1 MIIIGM
7 LFKDFCYESSWNQC
21 NNLFPK
27 LKDEVKSRYSDAKEF
42 LNEFKRDYYKKRN
55 YATDEE
61 ILKKRL
67 RVLQKLYSN
76 KHGK

>member
-42 LNEFKRDYYKKRN
+42 LNEFKRDYYKKKKLCNRWRN
-55 YATDEE
+55 PE
-61 ILKKRL
+61 KKTESIAKI
-67 RVLQKLYSN
+67 V
-76 KHGK
+76 